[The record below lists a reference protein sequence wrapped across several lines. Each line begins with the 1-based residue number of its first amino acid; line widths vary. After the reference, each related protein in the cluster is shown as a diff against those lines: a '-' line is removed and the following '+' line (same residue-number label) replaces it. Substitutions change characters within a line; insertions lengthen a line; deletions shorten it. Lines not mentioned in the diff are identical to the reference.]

1 MALSKST
8 YSVPGTPRVYIDN
21 LLFAR
26 AMNIKVNFGDL
37 LRVAENYTT
46 TPFFNNTSE
55 RRIVWDLDPSRY
67 VTINNSDI
75 ATRRISTEIYI
86 EQEYG
91 VQIKPF
97 LNLMHTSNYAA
108 LFNHNLFTGSNAAV
122 KLDVHYNG
130 QALPPEEDPDWL
142 LGYGG
147 TPSSTAIVGKFGQD
161 VDEDGFILSGI
172 NLNASED
179 EGQLHQ
185 FDFVIEPSAGDY
197 LPEEFSYNI
206 GSFSLGT
213 YLDFPV
219 SPDLSVKQTYMHEG
233 VSTKRTVAG
242 KDLTHINYAG
252 APNWGNLPPFTTSS
266 AIDNFIGA
274 NYSGRKTWD
283 MKFSY
288 VDKTDMFNAIQSGS
302 SAGGYFRVVD
312 NFASGLKSDSSILS
326 TYLNRTLSG
335 KLKHVLQPNKDKNE
349 FYIVKLD
356 QKSTSITQVAHGVFE
371 VAFKF
376 VQVW

>member
-1 MALSKST
+1 MALPKAT
-8 YSVPGTPRVYIDN
+8 YSVPKTPRVYIDN
-21 LLFAR
+21 LLFAK

-37 LRVAENYTT
+37 LRVAENDTSPT
-46 TPFFNNTSE
+46 FFNNIAE
-55 RRIVWDLDPSRY
+55 RRRVWDLDPSRY
-67 VTINNSDI
+67 VTINNTDVNTKRITSEFYI
-75 ATRRISTEIYI
+75 A
-86 EQEYG
+86 QDYG
-91 VQIKPF
+91 NGIRPF
-97 LNLMHTSNYAA
+97 LNLMHSSNYAA
-108 LFNHNLFTGSNAAV
+108 LFNHNLYTASTSPV
-122 KLDVHYNG
+122 TLDVFYNG
-130 QALPPEEDPDWL
+130 QSSNDSSEFL
-142 LGYGG
+142 LGTGG
-147 TPSSTAIVGKFGQD
+147 TPTSTPIVGQFGQD

-172 NLNASED
+172 NLDASQD

-185 FDFVIEPSAGDY
+185 FDFIIKPSEGDY

-219 SPDLSVKQTYMHEG
+219 SPDLNVKQTYMHEG

-266 AIDNFIGA
+266 ALDNFIGT
-274 NYSGRKTWD
+274 NYSGRKAWD

-302 SAGGYFRVVD
+302 TAGGYFKVVD
-312 NFASGLKSDSSILS
+312 GFSIGHKTERSILS
-326 TYLNRTLSG
+326 TYLNRSLSG
-335 KLKHVLQPNKDKNE
+335 SLKHILQPDNTRAE

-356 QKSTSITQVAHGVFE
+356 QKSTKINQVAHGVFE

>member
-1 MALSKST
+1 MALPKAT
-8 YSVPGTPRVYIDN
+8 FSVPGTPRVYIDN

-26 AMNIKVNFGDL
+26 AMNIANL
-37 LRVAENYTT
+37 RSLRVAENNSSTT
-46 TPFFNNTSE
+46 FFNNIAE
-55 RRIVWDLDPSRY
+55 REEFGIRPSRY
-67 VTINNSDI
+67 VTINNTDVN
-75 ATRRISTEIYI
+75 TKRITSEFYI
-86 EQEYG
+86 TQDYG
-91 VQIKPF
+91 DSIRPF

-108 LFNHNLFTGSNAAV
+108 LFNHNLYTASTSPV
-122 KLDVHYNG
+122 TLDVFYNG
-130 QALPPEEDPDWL
+130 QSSNDSSELI
-142 LGYGG
+142 LGTGG
-147 TPSSTAIVGKFGQD
+147 TPTSAPIVGQFGQD
-161 VDEDGFILSGI
+161 VDEDGFILSAI
-172 NLNASED
+172 DLDASGD

-185 FDFVIEPSAGDY
+185 FDFIIEPSTADF

-219 SPDLSVKQTYMHEG
+219 SPDLNVKQTYMHEG

-266 AIDNFIGA
+266 ASDNFIGT
-274 NYSGRKTWD
+274 NYSGRKAWD

-288 VDKTDMFNAIQSGS
+288 VDKSDMFNAIQSGS
-302 SAGGYFRVVD
+302 TAGMYFKVVEG
-312 NFASGLKSDSSILS
+312 FSVGQKTEKSILS

-335 KLKHVLQPNKDKNE
+335 SLRHILQPDNTRAE

-356 QKSTSITQVAHGVFE
+356 QKSTRINQVAHGVFE
-371 VAFKF
+371 VSFKF